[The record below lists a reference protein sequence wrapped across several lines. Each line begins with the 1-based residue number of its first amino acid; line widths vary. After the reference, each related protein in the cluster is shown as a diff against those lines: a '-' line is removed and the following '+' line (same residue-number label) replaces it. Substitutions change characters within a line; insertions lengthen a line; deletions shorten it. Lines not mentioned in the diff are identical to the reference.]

1 MRNEIPD
8 YGSGSLQ
15 AIVQC
20 RNERNECNMKN
31 ETQRKQKILAVS
43 GVKNSGKTTLLEK
56 LIPVLAEKGV
66 RTAVI
71 KHDGHGFDADR
82 EGTDTWRMLRAGA
95 VGAAIYDREKL
106 QAVKYA
112 VVTEA
117 ELAALYPEAELILL
131 EGFKWTDY
139 PKIEVWR
146 RDNSPAPV
154 CARATLLALVT
165 DGKTASSGVP
175 VFGLEETDALAELIC
190 RFLREE
196 SG

>member
-1 MRNEIPD
+1 M
-8 YGSGSLQ
+8 G
-15 AIVQC
+15 
-20 RNERNECNMKN
+20 N
-31 ETQRKQKILAVS
+31 ETLKKQKILAVS

-56 LIPVLAEKGV
+56 LIPALAERGI

-71 KHDGHGFDADR
+71 KHDGHGFSADR

-95 VGAAIYDREKL
+95 VGAAIYDSEKL

-112 VVTEA
+112 SVTET

-146 RDNSPAPV
+146 RKNSPAPV
-154 CARATLLALVT
+154 CNPETLLALVT
-165 DGKTASSGVP
+165 DGERPLPGIPT
-175 VFGLEETDALAELIC
+175 FGLEDTDALAELIC
-190 RFLREE
+190 QFL
-196 SG
+196 